1 MRAWK
6 RTHPAWRRFPWRPFG
21 VSRDGGIGPWEV
33 DRDYAACK
41 LRRHHLINTTFK
53 PAYLNSLMTAGANL
67 ELAYNDLAPHAN
79 DRMTAALEL
88 AKHAKETQRHI
99 KFVAIS
105 AGTSGIK
112 HLAEEGAGYVTFSLV
127 Y

>member
-1 MRAWK
+1 
-6 RTHPAWRRFPWRPFG
+6 
-21 VSRDGGIGPWEV
+21 
-33 DRDYAACK
+33 
-41 LRRHHLINTTFK
+41 LINTTFK

-79 DRMTAALEL
+79 DRMAAALEL

-99 KFVAIS
+99 RFVAIS

>member
-1 MRAWK
+1 M
-6 RTHPAWRRFPWRPFG
+6 
-21 VSRDGGIGPWEV
+21 
-33 DRDYAACK
+33 
-41 LRRHHLINTTFK
+41 INTTFK